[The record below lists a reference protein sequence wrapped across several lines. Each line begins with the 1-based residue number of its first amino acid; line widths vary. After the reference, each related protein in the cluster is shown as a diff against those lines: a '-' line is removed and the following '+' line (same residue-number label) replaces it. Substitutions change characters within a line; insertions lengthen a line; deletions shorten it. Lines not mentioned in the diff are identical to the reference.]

1 MAPQALSLIPRP
13 SAARLG
19 ARRAGV
25 AGLALAVLLPS
36 LWALKPSERFD
47 LKDLEAEPNMTPGRF
62 ADLFADF
69 DYTYYPSVQSPHIF
83 LRDRNGDCDDYAIL
97 ASHVLGLRDFK
108 TRLVR
113 VELVG
118 TRINHVVC
126 YVMEKKAYLDYNNRK
141 YSFNLER
148 SGATLRDIAAKVADS
163 FEKNWTTATEYTYT
177 YAEGR
182 QRALYT
188 VVKTDPPAQDPDRRP
203 APPPR

>member
-1 MAPQALSLIPRP
+1 MAPQANPLISYP
-13 SAARLG
+13 AATRLA

-25 AGLALAVLLPS
+25 VALTLAVLLPS
-36 LWALKPSERFD
+36 LWALKPSDRFG
-47 LKDLEAEPNMTPGRF
+47 LKDLEAEPNMTPGHF

-69 DYTYYPSVQSPHIF
+69 DYTYYPSVQSPHTF
-83 LRDRNGDCDDYAIL
+83 LHDRNGDCDDYAIL
-97 ASHVLGLRDFK
+97 ASHILGRNQFK

-126 YVMEKKAYLDYNNRK
+126 YVTEKKAYLDYNNRK

-148 SGATLRDIAAKVADS
+148 SGSTLRDIAAKVADS

-182 QRALYT
+182 QHAVYT

-203 APPPR
+203 SPPPR

>member
-1 MAPQALSLIPRP
+1 MDPQAQPLSSRP
-13 SAARLG
+13 AAAPVG
-19 ARRAGV
+19 AAV
-25 AGLALAVLLPS
+25 LALTVLLS
-36 LWALKPSERFD
+36 SAWALKPTDRFG
-47 LKDLEAEPNMTPGRF
+47 LKDLEAEPNLTPGRF

-69 DYTYYPSVQSPHIF
+69 EYAYYPSVQPPPIF
-83 LRDRNGDCDDYAIL
+83 LRDRSGDCDDYAIL
-97 ASHVLGLRDFK
+97 ADHILGRNQFR

-126 YVMEKKAYLDYNNRK
+126 YVTEKKAYLDYNNRRFA
-141 YSFNLER
+141 FNLER
-148 SGATLRDIAAKVADS
+148 SGSTLRDIATKVAAS
-163 FEKNWTTATEYTYT
+163 FEKNWTTVTEYTYT

-182 QRALYT
+182 SRAIHV